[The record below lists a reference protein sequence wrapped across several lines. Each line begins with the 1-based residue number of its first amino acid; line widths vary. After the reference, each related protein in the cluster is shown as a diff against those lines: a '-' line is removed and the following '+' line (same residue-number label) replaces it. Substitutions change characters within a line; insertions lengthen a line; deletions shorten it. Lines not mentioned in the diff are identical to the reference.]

1 MAEEEGRVN
10 DSPLSRH
17 GSLSARLIGDG
28 VTGPAFLC
36 RGWHSQGLACC
47 PAALLACPHQPQGHH
62 WAGGAT
68 RSCPE
73 GTGVAGVMG
82 GGSGR
87 RFGWAWPHQDGE
99 GGTAQ
104 STQHRSEQAG
114 APHTRLKTCA
124 VPQR

>member
-62 WAGGAT
+62 RAGGAT

-73 GTGVAGVMG
+73 GTGVAGTMG
-82 GGSGR
+82 WGG
-87 RFGWAWPHQDGE
+87 QDGDLA
-99 GGTAQ
+99 GLGHARMGRGA
-104 STQHRSEQAG
+104 QHR
-114 APHTRLKTCA
+114 APSTGRSRR
-124 VPQR
+124 VPHILG